1 MRRGGICVI
10 YITNGANGIEFDEKR
25 RIRQISLNSKV
36 NIRFIR
42 YHSFH
47 SHRGKMGFVL
57 GVDIGS
63 ASSKGIIL
71 DDHLDDRGPLGSFEC
86 PSGGDFKLTA
96 ERIRNELLSQAGISA
111 GDIFRTVATGFGS
124 KSVTFTDEVKPD
136 IVCHAKGVSSLL
148 PSVRTAIDVGDLYT
162 KVFRMDGQGSVHNFL
177 LSGKCAGGSG
187 RILQVIAKV
196 LQVKVEEI
204 GELSLKSKKRVEFNT
219 GCAVF
224 AESEA
229 ISRLSQEVTKEDLLA
244 GIHRALAAQI
254 DSLAERMG
262 VEQDVAMVG
271 GGARDVGLVQAL
283 KEIRGQDILVPPRPH
298 LTAAL
303 GAAIIA
309 IERLGKY
316 DSLAL

>member
-1 MRRGGICVI
+1 M
-10 YITNGANGIEFDEKR
+10 AFA
-25 RIRQISLNSKV
+25 L
-36 NIRFIR
+36 
-42 YHSFH
+42 
-47 SHRGKMGFVL
+47 GF
-57 GVDIGS
+57 DIGS
-63 ASSKGIIL
+63 ASSKGIVL
-71 DDHLDDRGPLGSFEC
+71 GDQGVLGSFES
-86 PSGGDFKLTA
+86 PSGGDFRLTA
-96 ERIRNELLSQAGISA
+96 EKIRKELLSRIGRAVS
-111 GDIFRTVATGFGS
+111 DIFRTVATGYGS
-124 KSVTFTDEVKPD
+124 NRVAFADEVEPD
-136 IVCHAKGVSSLL
+136 IICQAKGVSSLL
-148 PSVRTAIDVGDLYT
+148 PSVKTVIDVGDLYT
-162 KVFRMDGQGSVHNFL
+162 KVLRINGNGSVHNFL

-254 DSLAERMG
+254 NSLAERMG

-271 GGARDVGLVQAL
+271 GGARDAGLIQAL
-283 KEIRGQDILVPPRPH
+283 KEIRGHDILVPPNPQM
-298 LTAAL
+298 TAAL

-309 IERLGKY
+309 MESLGKQ
-316 DSLAL
+316 D